1 MNINERSCYTCRWAR
16 GSVCDRPH
24 LSEDMDM
31 AIDDYAVASGCHKNG
46 GGMPLDRS
54 IICPGHERDEH
65 RREEGE

>member
-1 MNINERSCYTCRWAR
+1 
-16 GSVCDRPH
+16 
-24 LSEDMDM
+24 MDM